1 MKEQAPSPASSSPQ
15 LHHRQSSVRTTIA
28 AATSDE
34 KQALAFDSLIREKFA
49 REGFSALT
57 TIQQK
62 ALPVIARKVNCLLVA
77 PTGSGKTEAAV
88 MPVFT
93 MLAYNDNAGNSQPGA
108 VRAIYITPL
117 RALNNDVLRRI
128 VKYAESEGLRVEIRH
143 GDTTAAAKRKI
154 VENPP
159 DVLITTPE
167 SLAVVLAS
175 EKMLAA
181 LKGLEY
187 VIVDEVHELV
197 PSERGSHLSISLERL
212 QAVSE
217 KQVSRIGLSATVGNL
232 KQAAQF
238 VSGAGRRAAVL
249 VDTSA
254 RGYDIEVKYVKGSLN
269 NVAQF
274 VVEYVKTSKIEGS
287 VLLFTNTRDEAEY
300 LGTILKNQSEVKV
313 DIHHGSLSREMRE
326 ETEHTLRAGEAGIV
340 VCTSSLELGLDI
352 GSVDLVIH
360 YGSPR
365 QVSKLMQR
373 IGRSRHKQRTFAK
386 GLIVVNNPDDD
397 IEALAIINRMK
408 QGSIEEQ
415 KMHEGALDA
424 MAHHLVGL
432 AMQNRDPVSV
442 DRAYDV
448 VTAAFP
454 YRNVTLFEVESCLE
468 ILAAHNVIK
477 YDRENRNYARRIK
490 AYKYYFE
497 NLSMIPHVLKFEVV
511 DSISKKRIGTLD
523 QQFVGDYGERGNVF
537 VLKGS
542 QWRVLSVD
550 EGRMVVNVEPLRGAA
565 INIPYWV
572 GEMIPVDWKTAE
584 EVGRIRNKA
593 AESQLKLST
602 QIMEDTLRD
611 LKVIPDSK
619 NVVVESRGAR
629 NMLVMHCAFGSK
641 TNNTLASLLS
651 TILSSQLGYTVESR
665 ADAYRIM
672 LTSSARMTQGRVESA
687 LADTYDLEPVI
698 IASLTGTHQINWK
711 VWMVAKRFGMI
722 AREAVYDKKAA
733 RMIYDRYA
741 KTPVSSESIREL
753 VHDKYDIE
761 QARKVLADI
770 KAGLIKI
777 HWREVTQFSSLARP
791 IMEHSAKSAAA
802 PASIEK
808 GVIELVKERLEK
820 TKHRLVCIR
829 CGRWERMMETREA
842 PEEIV
847 CPSCRSK
854 LVTATFWSD
863 YDMSKIIR
871 TRLAG
876 GRLNEEENHR
886 FERAWKVAS
895 LVNNFGRK
903 ALVVLAAHGVGADT
917 AARILR
923 NYVDDEQMYKAIYEA
938 EKQYVITRGFWG
950 D

>member
-1 MKEQAPSPASSSPQ
+1 MP
-15 LHHRQSSVRTTIA
+15 TTSIA
-28 AATSDE
+28 TVLD
-34 KQALAFDSLIREKFA
+34 QVIQDKFS
-49 REGFSALT
+49 REGFKELT
-57 TIQQK
+57 AIQKK
-62 ALPVIARKVNCLLVA
+62 ALPVISRKINCLLVA

-88 MPVFT
+88 MPVFS
-93 MLAYNDNAGNSQPGA
+93 MLSHAKGEPGTI
-108 VRAIYITPL
+108 RAMYITPL

-128 VKYAESEGLRVEIRH
+128 VKYAESDGLRVEIRH
-143 GDTTAAAKRKI
+143 GDTTAAAKKKI
-154 VENPP
+154 VDNPP

-167 SLAVVLAS
+167 SLAVVLTS
-175 EKMLAA
+175 DKMLAA
-181 LKGLEY
+181 LRGLEY

-212 QAVSE
+212 QAVSQR
-217 KQVSRIGLSATVGNL
+217 QVSRIGLSATVGNL
-232 KQAAQF
+232 KEAAQF
-238 VSGAGRRAAVL
+238 VSGAGRKHAVL
-249 VDTSA
+249 IDGSA
-254 RGYDIEVKYVKGSLN
+254 RGYDIDVKYVKGSIN
-269 NVAQF
+269 NVAHF
-274 VVEYVKTSKIEGS
+274 VVQYVKESKVEGS

-300 LGTILKNQSEVKV
+300 LGTMLKNQSDVKV
-313 DIHHGSLSREMRE
+313 DIHHGSLSKEMRE
-326 ETEHTLRAGEAGIV
+326 ETENTLRAGEAGIV

-386 GLIVVNNPDDD
+386 GLIVTNNADDE
-397 IEALAIINRMK
+397 IEALAIINRMR

-432 AMQNRDPVSV
+432 AMQKRDPVRV
-442 DRAYDV
+442 EDAYELVTRAHP
-448 VTAAFP
+448 F
-454 YRNVTLFEVESCLE
+454 RNVSIFNLESCLD
-468 ILAAHNVIK
+468 ILSGHNVIK
-477 YDRENRNYARRIK
+477 YDRENRTYTRKVK

-497 NLSMIPHVLKFEVV
+497 NLSMIPHVLEFEVI
-511 DSISKKRIGTLD
+511 DTISKRRIGTLD

-550 EGRMVVNVEPLRGAA
+550 EGRMVVNVEPLHGAA

-572 GEMIPVDWKTAE
+572 GEMIPVDARTAE
-584 EVGRIRNKA
+584 EVGSIRNRA
-593 AESQLKLST
+593 AKGAVRLST
-602 QIMEDTLRD
+602 D
-611 LKVIPDSK
+611 LMDDVAKALGIIPDAK
-619 NVVVESRGAR
+619 NIVVESFTAR
-629 NMLVMHCAFGSK
+629 NVLVMHSALGSK
-641 TNNTLASLLS
+641 VNNTLASLLS
-651 TILSSQLGYTVESR
+651 TILSSQLGYVVESR
-665 ADAYRIM
+665 SDAYRIM
-672 LTSSARMTQGRVESA
+672 LTSSARMAKGRIEAA
-687 LADTYDLEPVI
+687 LNDVYDLEPVI
-698 IASLTGTHQINWK
+698 IASLAGTHQINWK

-733 RMIYDRYA
+733 RMIYDRYS

-753 VHDKYDIE
+753 VQDKYDIE
-761 QARKVLADI
+761 QAREVLADI
-770 KAGLIKI
+770 KEGAIKI
-777 HWREVTQFSSLARP
+777 HWLEVTKFSDLASP

-802 PASIEK
+802 PQSIEK

-829 CGRWERMMETREA
+829 CGKWERVMETREVQ
-842 PEEIV
+842 EEIV

-863 YDMSKIIR
+863 YDMSKIIQR
-871 TRLAG
+871 RLAG
-876 GRLNEEENHR
+876 GRLSEEENHR

-903 ALVVLAAHGVGADT
+903 ALIVLAGHGVGADT

-923 NYVDDEQMYKAIYEA
+923 NYVDDDLMYRGIYEA
-938 EKQYVITRGFWG
+938 EKQYVLTRGFWN

>member
-1 MKEQAPSPASSSPQ
+1 MKRQAQEPSNPS
-15 LHHRQSSVRTTIA
+15 LLETG
-28 AATSDE
+28 
-34 KQALAFDSLIREKFA
+34 KALDRRVNEKFA
-49 REGFSALT
+49 REGFDRLT
-57 TIQQK
+57 TIQEK

-93 MLAYNDNAGNSQPGA
+93 ALSQEEKNGI
-108 VRAIYITPL
+108 RAIYITPL

-128 VKYAESEGLRVEIRH
+128 VRYAESEGLRVEIRH
-143 GDTTAAAKRKI
+143 GDTTAAAKKKI
-154 VENPP
+154 VDNPP

-167 SLAVVLAS
+167 SLAVVLTN

-181 LKGLEY
+181 LKGLRY

-212 QAVSE
+212 QAASNHE
-217 KQVSRIGLSATVGNL
+217 LTRIGLSATVGNL
-232 KQAAQF
+232 EEAAKF
-238 VSGAGRRAAVL
+238 VAGAGRKHAVL
-249 VDTSA
+249 VDTAA

-269 NVAQF
+269 NVAHF
-274 VVEYVKTSKIEGS
+274 VVEYVKSSKVEGS

-300 LGTILKNQSEVKV
+300 LGTILNNQSEIKV
-313 DIHHGSLSREMRE
+313 DIHHGSLSKEMRE

-352 GSVDLVIH
+352 GAVDLVIH

-373 IGRSRHKQRTFAK
+373 IGRSRHKQREFAK
-386 GLIVVNNPDDD
+386 GLVVTNNPDDE

-408 QGSIEEQ
+408 HGSIEEQ

-432 AMQNRDPVSV
+432 AMQTRDPVSV
-442 DRAYDV
+442 DRAYDL
-448 VTAAFP
+448 VTRAHPFRAV
-454 YRNVTLFEVESCLE
+454 RLSDVESCLD
-468 ILAAHNVIK
+468 ILAGHHVIK
-477 YDRENRNYARRIK
+477 YDRESRTYSRKIK

-511 DSISKKRIGTLD
+511 DSISKRRIGTLD

-542 QWRVLSVD
+542 QWRVLAVD

-572 GEMIPVDWKTAE
+572 GEMIPVDFKTAE
-584 EVGRIRNKA
+584 QVGIIRDQA
-593 AESQLKLST
+593 AKGHVKLST
-602 QIMEDTLRD
+602 DIMDDTQKALG
-611 LKVIPDSK
+611 LIPDSK
-619 NVVVESRGAR
+619 NIVVESMASR
-629 NMLVMHCAFGSK
+629 NMLVIHSTFGSK

-651 TILSSQLGYTVESR
+651 TILSSQLGYVVESR

-672 LTSSARMTQGRVESA
+672 LTSSARMAKGRIEAA
-687 LADTYDLEPVI
+687 LNDVYDLEPVI
-698 IASLTGTHQINWK
+698 IASLSGTHQINWK

-733 RMIYDRYA
+733 RLIYDRYS

-753 VHDKYDIE
+753 VHDKYDMAHA
-761 QARKVLADI
+761 ARVLAGI
-770 KAGLIKI
+770 KDGTIKL
-777 HWREVTQFSSLARP
+777 HWLEVTKFSDLARP

-802 PASIEK
+802 PQSIEK

-829 CGRWERMMETREA
+829 CGKWERVMETREV
-842 PEEIV
+842 PEVIT

-863 YDMSKIIR
+863 YDMSKVIQR
-871 TRLAG
+871 RLAG
-876 GRLNEEENHR
+876 GKLSDEENHR

-903 ALVVLAAHGVGADT
+903 ALVVLAGHGVGADT

-923 NYVDDEQMYKAIYEA
+923 NYIDDEQVYRSIYEA
-938 EKQYVITRGFWG
+938 EKQYVITRGFWN